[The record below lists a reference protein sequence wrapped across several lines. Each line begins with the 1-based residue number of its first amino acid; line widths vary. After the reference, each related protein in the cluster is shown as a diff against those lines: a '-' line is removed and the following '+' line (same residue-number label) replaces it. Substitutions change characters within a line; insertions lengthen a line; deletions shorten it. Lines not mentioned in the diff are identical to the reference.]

1 MTLALLFP
9 GQGSQAVGMGAQ
21 LADAFASARDVFA
34 EVDEALGQKL
44 SVLMREGPEDQLTL
58 TENAQPALM
67 AVSVAVIRALKVE
80 FDFDVAKAAY
90 VAGHSLGEYSALAA
104 AGAISLSD
112 TARLLKLRGQA
123 MQRAVPGG
131 QGAMASLIGP
141 KTDLALA
148 EAAAAAGAEVG
159 VCVVANDNNA
169 GNIVISG
176 EKAAVDRAIEKA
188 KELGARAIPLNV
200 SAPFHCPLMQPAA
213 DEMAAALASATILAP
228 AVPVVANVLARPEND
243 PEVIRRL
250 LVEQVTGRVRW
261 RESMEWMASEGRV
274 TRFVEVGS
282 GKVLTGMAKRI
293 APDAESLPLNTPEEL
308 EAFARGVTSGE

>member
-9 GQGSQAVGMGAQ
+9 GQGSQAVGMGAA
-21 LADAFASARDVFA
+21 LADAFQSARDVFA

-44 SVLMREGPEDQLTL
+44 SQLMREGPEDQLTL

-67 AVSVAVIRALKVE
+67 AVSVAAMRVLEKDFGVDVGRAA
-80 FDFDVAKAAY
+80 F
-90 VAGHSLGEYSALAA
+90 VAGHSLGEYSALCAA
-104 AGAISLSD
+104 RALTLSD

-123 MQRAVPGG
+123 MQRAVPVG

-148 EAAAAAGAEVG
+148 EAAARAGSAVG

-176 EKAAVDRAIEKA
+176 EKAAVDRAIEEAKA
-188 KELGARAIPLNV
+188 LGARAIPLNV

-213 DEMAAALASATILAP
+213 DEMAQALASAAISAP
-228 AVPVVANVLARPEND
+228 AAPVVANVTARPETD
-243 PEVIRRL
+243 PDLIRRL

-261 RESMEWMASEGRV
+261 RESMEWMAGEGGV
-274 TRFVEVGS
+274 TRFVEIGS

-293 APDAESLPLNTPEEL
+293 APDAESLALNTPEDL
-308 EAFARGVTSGE
+308 EAFAKSL

>member
-21 LADAFASARDVFA
+21 LADAFQSARDVFA

-44 SVLMREGPEDQLTL
+44 SVLMRDGPEDQLTL

-67 AVSVAVIRALKVE
+67 AVSVAAMRVLKVE
-80 FDFDVAKAAY
+80 FGFDVATAAY

-123 MQRAVPGG
+123 MQRAVPVGR
-131 QGAMASLIGP
+131 GAMASLIGP

-148 EAAAAAGAEVG
+148 EAAAAAGSEIG
-159 VCVVANDNNA
+159 VCVVANDNNN

-200 SAPFHCPLMQPAA
+200 SAPFHCPLMQLAA
-213 DEMAAALASATILAP
+213 DEMAQALASATIVAP
-228 AVPVVANVLARPEND
+228 VVPVVANVLARPERD

-261 RESMEWMASEGRV
+261 RESMEWMATEGGV
-274 TRFVEVGS
+274 TRFVEIGS

-293 APDAESLPLNTPEEL
+293 APEAESLPLNTPEEL
-308 EAFARGVTSGE
+308 EAFAKAF

>member
-9 GQGSQAVGMGAQ
+9 GQGSQAVGMGAA
-21 LADAFASARDVFA
+21 LADAFPAARDVFA
-34 EVDEALGQKL
+34 EVDQALGQSL
-44 SVLMREGPEDQLTL
+44 SQLMRDGPEDQLTL

-67 AVSVAVIRALKVE
+67 AVSVATMRVLQSQFGLDLGRVG
-80 FDFDVAKAAY
+80 Y
-90 VAGHSLGEYSALAA
+90 VAGHSLGEYSALCAV
-104 AGAISLSD
+104 GAISLSD

-123 MQRAVPGG
+123 MQRAVPVGR
-131 QGAMASLIGP
+131 GAMASLIGP

-148 EAAAAAGAEVG
+148 EAAAAAGSEVG

-176 EKAAVDRAIEKA
+176 DKAAVDRAIEKA

-213 DEMAAALASATILAP
+213 DEMAAALAGAAIHVP
-228 AVPVVANVLARPEND
+228 AVPVVANVTARPETD
-243 PEVIRRL
+243 AEVLRRL

-261 RESMEWMASEGRV
+261 RESMEWMAGEGGV
-274 TRFVEVGS
+274 TRFAEIGS

-293 APDAESLPLNTPEEL
+293 APDAQGFALNTPEDL
-308 EAFARGVTSGE
+308 EAFASSL

>member
-9 GQGSQAVGMGAQ
+9 GQGSQAVGMGAA
-21 LADAFASARDVFA
+21 LADAFPAARDVFA
-34 EVDEALGQKL
+34 EVDQALGQSL
-44 SVLMREGPEDQLTL
+44 SQLMRDGPEDQLTL

-67 AVSVAVIRALKVE
+67 AVSVATMRVLQSQFGLDLGRVG
-80 FDFDVAKAAY
+80 Y
-90 VAGHSLGEYSALAA
+90 VAGHSLGEYSALCAV
-104 AGAISLSD
+104 GAISLSD

-123 MQRAVPGG
+123 MQRAVPVGR
-131 QGAMASLIGP
+131 GAMASLIGL

-148 EAAAAAGAEVG
+148 EAAAAAGSEVG

-176 EKAAVDRAIEKA
+176 DKAAVDRAIEKA

-213 DEMAAALASATILAP
+213 DEMAAALAGAAIHAP
-228 AVPVVANVLARPEND
+228 AVPVVANVTARPETD
-243 PEVIRRL
+243 TEVLRRL

-261 RESMEWMASEGRV
+261 RESMEWMAGEGGV
-274 TRFVEVGS
+274 TRFAEIGS

-293 APDAESLPLNTPEEL
+293 APDAEGVALNTPEDL
-308 EAFARGVTSGE
+308 EAFAASLG

>member
-44 SVLMREGPEDQLTL
+44 SALMREGPEDQLTL

-67 AVSVAVIRALKVE
+67 AVSMAVIRALKVE

-123 MQRAVPGG
+123 MQRAVPVG

-213 DEMAAALASATILAP
+213 DEMAAALADARITAP
-228 AVPVVANVLARPEND
+228 VAPVVTNVLASPQSD

-261 RESMEWMASEGRV
+261 RESMEWMATEGGV

-293 APDAESLPLNTPEEL
+293 APEAESLPLNTPEEL
-308 EAFARGVTSGE
+308 EAFAKAL